1 MLHFVY
7 VQPLWNLAIFGV
19 AMLVGWT
26 FFCVKFD
33 KAKKLCSRIALVLS
47 VLLVFYMT
55 LFGREATV
63 HFVELRPFYTFV
75 LAQNQVEY
83 YRSFFMNGLLFVP
96 FGLSLPYVLRQDSFK
111 RKLLITL
118 GVAAALSVGVEI
130 LQYLYHLGRCEID
143 DLIANTLGTAIGSLS
158 YLCYLYFKKQKQ

>member
-7 VQPLWNLAIFGV
+7 VQPLWNLTIFGV

-33 KAKKLCSRIALVLS
+33 KVKKPYSRIALVLS

-55 LFGREATV
+55 LFGREGNV

-96 FGLSLPYVLRQDSFK
+96 LGLSMPYVLRGSNK

-118 GVAAALSVGVEI
+118 GVAATLSLGVEI

-143 DLIANTLGTAIGSLS
+143 DLIANTLGAAIGLLS
-158 YLCYLYFKKQKQ
+158 YLCYLYFKKRKQ